1 MGIFPRKKGNGG
13 KNEGLWV
20 VGFGVLEFFKRER
33 ESFFLENKRERDWE
47 RESSGSLLDN

>member
-1 MGIFPRKKGNGG
+1 MGIFSRKKGNGG

-20 VGFGVLEFFKRER
+20 VGFGVFRER
-33 ESFFLENKRERDWE
+33 ERE